1 MANIKSAKKRVL
13 TNDRQRSENR
23 YVKATISTYVKDY
36 RKMLAEGKFED
47 AQKKL
52 NSTIS
57 YIDSACS
64 KGVLHKNNASRK
76 IARLTIAYT
85 RATQSAPVEVKA
97 EVKEEVKAVKAEVKE
112 EAPAKKV
119 AKKATTKATTKKA
132 EDRPAKSTTKTTAK
146 KTTAKTTKKETK

>member
-97 EVKEEVKAVKAEVKE
+97 EVKEEVKAAKAEVNTE

-119 AKKATTKATTKKA
+119 AKKATTKKA
-132 EDRPAKSTTKTTAK
+132 EDKPAKSTTKTTAK